1 MYFYYVKLSKLYLSC
16 MLILCMMSCGSF
28 IVSCYLPL
36 FFLKL
41 SIFTVIVNMPVIL
54 RLTFLEKRFTA
65 RLFNK
70 LFFRVA
76 AVTVQNE
83 VFLKKVMVDSFL

>member
-16 MLILCMMSCGSF
+16 MLILCMMSC
-28 IVSCYLPL
+28 IVSSYLSL
-36 FFLKL
+36 FFLRL

-54 RLTFLEKRFTA
+54 RLTFLKKRFAA

-76 AVTVQNE
+76 AVTVQN
-83 VFLKKVMVDSFL
+83 VKSF